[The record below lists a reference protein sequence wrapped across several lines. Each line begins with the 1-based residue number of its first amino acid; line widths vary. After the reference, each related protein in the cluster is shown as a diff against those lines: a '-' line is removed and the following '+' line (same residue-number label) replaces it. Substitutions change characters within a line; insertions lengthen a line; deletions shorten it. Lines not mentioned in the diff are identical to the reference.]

1 MNFDSSADLIE
12 IVLHMEDG
20 DRAKAIIVCY
30 DATSSHNSNKDWM
43 TLKGAN
49 SEQHG
54 TLLHPQTS
62 LHAEQDCKKTVGD
75 FLRQRKVILPVTTF

>member
-1 MNFDSSADLIE
+1 
-12 IVLHMEDG
+12 
-20 DRAKAIIVCY
+20 
-30 DATSSHNSNKDWM
+30 M

-62 LHAEQDCKKTVGD
+62 LHAEEQDCKKTVGD